1 MAEQLDERGE
11 PERTTHGANRTRF
24 SARETRQAGMGV
36 RVFLV
41 LAASLFLA
49 LLAWAFVEWSQPDA
63 SQTGS
68 VEPSQQAPWKSR
80 GALNS
85 FRAPRARKARFRQ
98 TAPPPGS
105 QARAHRGRI
114 NPKRY
119 QQVNGYEAARFR
131 S

>member
-68 VEPSQQAPWKSR
+68 VEPSQQAPMEKPRSTEQLPSTESPQGTVPTDR
-80 GALNS
+80 TPTRQSGS
-85 FRAPRARKARFRQ
+85 GAPRE
-98 TAPPPGS
+98 
-105 QARAHRGRI
+105 
-114 NPKRY
+114 N
-119 QQVNGYEAARFR
+119 
-131 S
+131 